1 MSNALAQWLA
11 PALTHAGSVV
21 ATGGETARAILI
33 AADIKRLTLFGE
45 LATGVVLAEA
55 RLGKHTFNVVT
66 KAGGFGNPD
75 TLLTTW
81 HMLHAPAATGTPFNE
96 EASYV

>member
-55 RLGKHTFNVVT
+55 RLGKR
-66 KAGGFGNPD
+66 
-75 TLLTTW
+75 LI
-81 HMLHAPAATGTPFNE
+81 
-96 EASYV
+96 